1 MQGFQEALK
10 VAVNSLSLL
19 SLEFERLETDH
30 SDQLTEDYPFS
41 QDLRE
46 IVGRLMEWQETIKQI
61 GR

>member
-10 VAVNSLSLL
+10 IAVNSLSLL

-30 SDQLTEDYPFS
+30 SDLLSEKYPFS

-46 IVGRLMEWQETIKQI
+46 VVGRLMEWQETIKQNE
-61 GR
+61 R

>member
-10 VAVNSLSLL
+10 VAVDSLSFL

-30 SDQLTEDYPFS
+30 SDLLSEGYPFS

-46 IVGRLMEWQETIKQI
+46 VVGRLMEWQETIKQN